1 MLMAPGWLTR
11 PGARIPSLAPAS
23 GATWSR
29 RVLWRPTV
37 PHGTVSETAFGA
49 VENPRRGRPRLVG
62 KPAVKAVD
70 RVNAKLAKLLAD
82 AENRLAESVLSPTLT
97 AELVEATDNL
107 RGALEPVH
115 VEPDSLTHGEQTE
128 PAAHPPVEPLAIT
141 LGRAILAGEDA
152 ENSTDNLRARR
163 RRTTPICRSFAS
175 TGREKR
181 SGKASSSLK
190 PVSISVMWSRVG
202 VASWA

>member
-1 MLMAPGWLTR
+1 
-11 PGARIPSLAPAS
+11 
-23 GATWSR
+23 
-29 RVLWRPTV
+29 
-37 PHGTVSETAFGA
+37 
-49 VENPRRGRPRLVG
+49 
-62 KPAVKAVD
+62 VKAVD

-152 ENSTDNLRARR
+152 ENSTDNLRADSGERR
-163 RRTTPICRSFAS
+163 RSVAAS
-175 TGREKR
+175 PRLPGRC
-181 SGKASSSLK
+181 
-190 PVSISVMWSRVG
+190 
-202 VASWA
+202 VAGRDPAA

>member
-1 MLMAPGWLTR
+1 
-11 PGARIPSLAPAS
+11 
-23 GATWSR
+23 
-29 RVLWRPTV
+29 V

-152 ENSTDNLRARR
+152 ENSTDNLRADGGERR
-163 RRTTPICRSFAS
+163 RSVAAS
-175 TGREKR
+175 PRLPGRCVPGR
-181 SGKASSSLK
+181 GPA
-190 PVSISVMWSRVG
+190 
-202 VASWA
+202 A